1 MVLKHCNCSYACWQG
16 FERDV
21 ISDGT
26 QTVARLCG
34 LGVAFERDVISD
46 GTQTV
51 ITLRISLT
59 EFESDVISDGT
70 QTG

>member
-26 QTVARLCG
+26 QTVITLRISLTE
-34 LGVAFERDVISD
+34 FERDVISD
-46 GTQTV
+46 GTQTGYN
-51 ITLRISLT
+51 LHLSPCP
-59 EFESDVISDGT
+59 FERDVISDST
-70 QTG
+70 